1 MDGTFSQ
8 ELLHIFQFDDIN
20 QKFTAILI
28 LVKSISGNQIFH
40 FNYKNNIPYQIIQG
54 FSTLERNGNNNRLS
68 DKEYL

>member
-28 LVKSISGNQIFH
+28 LVKSISGYRVLHYEVQ
-40 FNYKNNIPYQIIQG
+40 NNIPYQIIQG

>member
-28 LVKSISGNQIFH
+28 FVESISGYRVLHYEVQ
-40 FNYKNNIPYQIIQG
+40 NNIPYQIIQG

>member
-28 LVKSISGNQIFH
+28 LVKSISGNRVLHYEVQ
-40 FNYKNNIPYQIIQG
+40 K
-54 FSTLERNGNNNRLS
+54 
-68 DKEYL
+68 